1 MSQFKILSICILI
14 VLCFVETALTFS
26 PLYLSSVEL
35 YSNNKISIFEE
46 ATNKTR
52 NISVGNSTNSSLNQ
66 LTDKNFNTVANST
79 FKFTLPSHCVEFSRK
94 YIRISFVNGIYH
106 SEDDWRNITN
116 DLETTFGL
124 EVHPFYNPSSGSTVV
139 LQFVKTQI

>member
-1 MSQFKILSICILI
+1 MSQLKILSICILI
-14 VLCFVETALTFS
+14 VLYFVGTALTFS
-26 PLYLSSVEL
+26 PLYFSSVEL

-52 NISVGNSTNSSLNQ
+52 NISVGANNSTNSSL
-66 LTDKNFNTVANST
+66 NTVANST

-139 LQFVKTQI
+139 LQFVNLKIKKI

>member
-1 MSQFKILSICILI
+1 MSQLKILSICILI
-14 VLCFVETALTFS
+14 VLYFVGTALTFS
-26 PLYLSSVEL
+26 PLYFSSVEL

-52 NISVGNSTNSSLNQ
+52 SISVGANNSTNSSL
-66 LTDKNFNTVANST
+66 NTVANST

-106 SEDDWRNITN
+106 SEDDWRNIT
-116 DLETTFGL
+116 TF
-124 EVHPFYNPSSGSTVV
+124 
-139 LQFVKTQI
+139 IIRCI

>member
-1 MSQFKILSICILI
+1 MSQLKILSICILI
-14 VLCFVETALTFS
+14 VLYFVGTALTFS
-26 PLYLSSVEL
+26 PLYFSSVEL

-46 ATNKTR
+46 ATNKNR
-52 NISVGNSTNSSLNQ
+52 NISVGNNSTNSSLNA
-66 LTDKNFNTVANST
+66 VANST